1 MKKVVNGADTELSVQ
16 MIEHQLRFGV
26 YILRKED
33 RLLLSYDPL
42 WKTMEEVQKAMR
54 KTHGF
59 FYLWNPLQTS
69 GDNSRLQ
76 MEFTNNII

>member
-33 RLLLSYDPL
+33 SLLISYDPL
-42 WKTMEEVQKAMR
+42 WKKCRYEKDSWLFLFMESSA
-54 KTHGF
+54 
-59 FYLWNPLQTS
+59 
-69 GDNSRLQ
+69 
-76 MEFTNNII
+76 NIRR